1 MIIRNEVVKIG
12 YLSFDASVKIHYSGK
27 YTSTKT
33 SKSGNMGIAG
43 YIRHIDR
50 SADKMNSCEVQHSN
64 PDINSDL
71 TLENESYYKDSNGE
85 WQRTSRSKDM
95 ENAINRRIEYAKE
108 HGARISTK
116 GKNDTVIVRPLVL
129 QMGNDSITG
138 HENTWMWDLIGILEE
153 EFGTDNITGFSIH
166 KDETNPHIHVCFVPC
181 HKSEKNGKLKCTISQ
196 TKFFHN
202 PKQLAGLHRKFRK
215 KLLDKG
221 YDLELENK
229 PIEEVLACY
238 YDKDEKFHQQGL
250 TPDMLKRLS
259 NKEIQ
264 LRMEMIRMR
273 IREEDLDIL
282 EKNIR
287 EMKEQEKAREEAMER
302 RFEKVRESLSTQQT
316 ALEND
321 RATLQSKEYDLLIKE
336 MKVQRMEEN
345 AENTKREAEEMFEK
359 AASITEICNQI
370 LSEEK
375 HLNAKFLEFLKREDE
390 RTGRHTHD
398 AVVNWFKRFQ
408 NERKKKHTNGL
419 SDLFDFDYKTKE
431 LLESGNRARNE
442 RLRNRNS
449 NADSTTDN
457 SLNIIDIIGTNT
469 DYDFS
474 A

>member
-33 SKSGNMGIAG
+33 NKSGNMGIAG

-50 SADKMNSCEVQHSN
+50 STDKMNGCEVQHSN

-85 WQRTSRSKDM
+85 WQRTSHSKDM
-95 ENAINRRIEYAKE
+95 VNAINRRIEYAKE

-138 HENTWMWDLIGILEE
+138 HENTWTWDLIGILEE

-181 HKSEKNGKLKCTISQ
+181 HESEKNGKLKCTISQ

-202 PKQLAGLHRKFRK
+202 PKQLAGLHNKFRK

-221 YDLELENK
+221 YDIELENK

-238 YDKDEKFHQQGL
+238 YDKDGKFHQQGL

-273 IREEDLDIL
+273 IREKDLDIL

-287 EMKEQEKAREEAMER
+287 
-302 RFEKVRESLSTQQT
+302 
-316 ALEND
+316 
-321 RATLQSKEYDLLIKE
+321 E

-375 HLNAKFLEFLKREDE
+375 HLNAKFSEFLKREDE
-390 RTGRHTHD
+390 LTGRHTHD

>member
-1 MIIRNEVVKIG
+1 MVKIG

-33 SKSGNMGIAG
+33 GKSGNMGIAG

-50 SADKMNSCEVQHSN
+50 STDKMNGCEVQHGN

-85 WQRTSRSKDM
+85 WQRTSHSKDM
-95 ENAINRRIEYAKE
+95 VNAINRRIEYAKE

-181 HKSEKNGKLKCTISQ
+181 HESEKNGKLKCTISQ

-238 YDKDEKFHQQGL
+238 YDKDGKFHQQGL

-273 IREEDLDIL
+273 IREKDLDIL

-287 EMKEQEKAREEAMER
+287 
-302 RFEKVRESLSTQQT
+302 
-316 ALEND
+316 
-321 RATLQSKEYDLLIKE
+321 E

>member
-95 ENAINRRIEYAKE
+95 ENAINRRIEYTKE

-138 HENTWMWDLIGILEE
+138 HENTWMWDLMEILEK

-181 HKSEKNGKLKCTISQ
+181 HESEKNGKLKCTISQ
-196 TKFFHN
+196 TKLFHN
-202 PKQLAGLHRKFRK
+202 PKQLAGLHNKFRK

-221 YDLELENK
+221 YDIELENK

-238 YDKDEKFHQQGL
+238 YDKDGKFHQQGL

-273 IREEDLDIL
+273 IREKDLDIL

-287 EMKEQEKAREEAMER
+287 
-302 RFEKVRESLSTQQT
+302 
-316 ALEND
+316 
-321 RATLQSKEYDLLIKE
+321 E

>member
-50 SADKMNSCEVQHSN
+50 SADKMNGCEVQHSN

-85 WQRTSRSKDM
+85 WQRTSHSKDM
-95 ENAINRRIEYAKE
+95 VNAINRRIEYAKE

-138 HENTWMWDLIGILEE
+138 HENTWMWDLMEILEK

-181 HKSEKNGKLKCTISQ
+181 HESEKNGKLKCTISQ
-196 TKFFHN
+196 TKVFHN
-202 PKQLAGLHRKFRK
+202 PKQLAGLHKKKKK

-221 YDLELENK
+221 YDIELENK

-238 YDKDEKFHQQGL
+238 YDKDGKFHQQGL

-273 IREEDLDIL
+273 IREKDLDIL

-287 EMKEQEKAREEAMER
+287 
-302 RFEKVRESLSTQQT
+302 
-316 ALEND
+316 
-321 RATLQSKEYDLLIKE
+321 E

-375 HLNAKFLEFLKREDE
+375 HLNAKFSEFLKREDE

>member
-33 SKSGNMGIAG
+33 SKSGKMGIAG

-50 SADKMNSCEVQHSN
+50 SADKMNGCEVQHSN

-138 HENTWMWDLIGILEE
+138 HENTWMWDLMEILEK

-181 HKSEKNGKLKCTISQ
+181 HESEKNGKLKCTISQ

-202 PKQLAGLHRKFRK
+202 PKQLAGLHNKFRK

-221 YDLELENK
+221 YDIELENK

-238 YDKDEKFHQQGL
+238 YDKDGKFHQQGL

-273 IREEDLDIL
+273 IREKDLDIL

-287 EMKEQEKAREEAMER
+287 
-302 RFEKVRESLSTQQT
+302 
-316 ALEND
+316 
-321 RATLQSKEYDLLIKE
+321 E

>member
-33 SKSGNMGIAG
+33 SKSGKMGIAG

-50 SADKMNSCEVQHSN
+50 SADKMNGCEVQHSN

-85 WQRTSRSKDM
+85 WQRTSHSKDM
-95 ENAINRRIEYAKE
+95 VNAINRRIEYAKE

-138 HENTWMWDLIGILEE
+138 HENTWTWDLIGILEE

-181 HKSEKNGKLKCTISQ
+181 HESEKNGKLKCTISQ

-202 PKQLAGLHRKFRK
+202 PKQLAGLHNKFRK

-221 YDLELENK
+221 YDIELENK

-238 YDKDEKFHQQGL
+238 YDKDGKFHQQGL

-273 IREEDLDIL
+273 IREKDLDIL

-287 EMKEQEKAREEAMER
+287 
-302 RFEKVRESLSTQQT
+302 
-316 ALEND
+316 
-321 RATLQSKEYDLLIKE
+321 E

>member
-33 SKSGNMGIAG
+33 GKSGNMGIAG

-50 SADKMNSCEVQHSN
+50 STDKMNGCEVQHGN

-85 WQRTSRSKDM
+85 WQRTSHSKDM
-95 ENAINRRIEYAKE
+95 VNAINRRIEYAKE

-138 HENTWMWDLIGILEE
+138 HENTWMWDLMEILEK

-181 HKSEKNGKLKCTISQ
+181 HESEKNGKLKCTISQ
-196 TKFFHN
+196 TKLFHN
-202 PKQLAGLHRKFRK
+202 PKQLAGLHNKFRK

-221 YDLELENK
+221 YDIELENK

-238 YDKDEKFHQQGL
+238 YDKDGKFHQQGL

-273 IREEDLDIL
+273 IREKDLDIL

-287 EMKEQEKAREEAMER
+287 
-302 RFEKVRESLSTQQT
+302 
-316 ALEND
+316 
-321 RATLQSKEYDLLIKE
+321 E

>member
-33 SKSGNMGIAG
+33 SKSGKMGIAG

-50 SADKMNSCEVQHSN
+50 SADKMNGCEVQHSN

-85 WQRTSRSKDM
+85 WQRTSHSKDM
-95 ENAINRRIEYAKE
+95 VNAINRRIEYAKE

-138 HENTWMWDLIGILEE
+138 HENTWTWDLIGILEE

-181 HKSEKNGKLKCTISQ
+181 HESEKNGKLKCTISQ

-238 YDKDEKFHQQGL
+238 YDKDGKFHQQGL

-273 IREEDLDIL
+273 IREKDLDIL

-287 EMKEQEKAREEAMER
+287 
-302 RFEKVRESLSTQQT
+302 
-316 ALEND
+316 
-321 RATLQSKEYDLLIKE
+321 E

>member
-33 SKSGNMGIAG
+33 GKSGNMGIAG

-50 SADKMNSCEVQHSN
+50 STDKMNGCEVQHGN

-85 WQRTSRSKDM
+85 WQRTSHSKDM
-95 ENAINRRIEYAKE
+95 VNAINRRIEYAKE

-138 HENTWMWDLIGILEE
+138 HENTWMWDLMEILEK

-181 HKSEKNGKLKCTISQ
+181 HESEKNGKLKCTISQ

-202 PKQLAGLHRKFRK
+202 PKQLAGLHNKFRK

-221 YDLELENK
+221 YDIELENK

-238 YDKDEKFHQQGL
+238 YDKDGKFHQQGL

-273 IREEDLDIL
+273 IREKDLDIL

-287 EMKEQEKAREEAMER
+287 
-302 RFEKVRESLSTQQT
+302 
-316 ALEND
+316 
-321 RATLQSKEYDLLIKE
+321 E

-375 HLNAKFLEFLKREDE
+375 HLNAKFSEFLKREDE

>member
-85 WQRTSRSKDM
+85 WQRTSHSKDM

-138 HENTWMWDLIGILEE
+138 HENTWMWDLMEILEK

-181 HKSEKNGKLKCTISQ
+181 HESEKNGKLKCTISQ
-196 TKFFHN
+196 TKLFHN
-202 PKQLAGLHRKFRK
+202 PKQLAGLHNKFRK

-221 YDLELENK
+221 YDIELENK

-238 YDKDEKFHQQGL
+238 YDKDGKFHQQGL

-273 IREEDLDIL
+273 IREKDLDIL

-287 EMKEQEKAREEAMER
+287 
-302 RFEKVRESLSTQQT
+302 
-316 ALEND
+316 
-321 RATLQSKEYDLLIKE
+321 E

>member
-33 SKSGNMGIAG
+33 GKSGNMGIAG

-50 SADKMNSCEVQHSN
+50 STDKMNGCEVQHGN

-85 WQRTSRSKDM
+85 WQRTSHSKDM
-95 ENAINRRIEYAKE
+95 VNAINRRIEYAKE

-166 KDETNPHIHVCFVPC
+166 KDETNPQNPHIHISFVPC
-181 HKSEKNGKLKCTISQ
+181 HETEKNGKLKCSISQ

-202 PKQLAGLHRKFRK
+202 PKQLAGLHNKFRK

-221 YDLELENK
+221 YDIELENK

-238 YDKDEKFHQQGL
+238 YDKDGKFHQQGL

-273 IREEDLDIL
+273 IREKDLDIL

-287 EMKEQEKAREEAMER
+287 
-302 RFEKVRESLSTQQT
+302 
-316 ALEND
+316 
-321 RATLQSKEYDLLIKE
+321 E

-375 HLNAKFLEFLKREDE
+375 HLNAKFSEFLKREDE

>member
-33 SKSGNMGIAG
+33 SKSGKMGIAG

-50 SADKMNSCEVQHSN
+50 SADKMNGCEVQHSN

-85 WQRTSRSKDM
+85 WQRTSHSKDM
-95 ENAINRRIEYAKE
+95 VNAINRRIEYAKE

-138 HENTWMWDLIGILEE
+138 HENTWTWDLIGILEE

-181 HKSEKNGKLKCTISQ
+181 HESEKNGKLKCTISQ

-238 YDKDEKFHQQGL
+238 YDKDGKFHQQGL

-264 LRMEMIRMR
+264 LIMEMIRMR
-273 IREEDLDIL
+273 FREKDLDIL

-287 EMKEQEKAREEAMER
+287 
-302 RFEKVRESLSTQQT
+302 
-316 ALEND
+316 
-321 RATLQSKEYDLLIKE
+321 E

>member
-50 SADKMNSCEVQHSN
+50 STDKMNGCEVQHSN

-85 WQRTSRSKDM
+85 WQRTSHSKDM
-95 ENAINRRIEYAKE
+95 VNAINRRIEYAKE

-138 HENTWMWDLIGILEE
+138 HENTWTWDLIGILEE

-181 HKSEKNGKLKCTISQ
+181 HESEKNGKLKCTISQ

-238 YDKDEKFHQQGL
+238 YDKDGKFHQQGL

-273 IREEDLDIL
+273 IREKDLDIL

-287 EMKEQEKAREEAMER
+287 
-302 RFEKVRESLSTQQT
+302 
-316 ALEND
+316 
-321 RATLQSKEYDLLIKE
+321 E

>member
-33 SKSGNMGIAG
+33 NKSGNMGIAG

-50 SADKMNSCEVQHSN
+50 STDKMNGCEVQHSN

-85 WQRTSRSKDM
+85 WQRTSHSKDM
-95 ENAINRRIEYAKE
+95 VNAINRRIEYAKE

-129 QMGNDSITG
+129 QMGNNSITG

-181 HKSEKNGKLKCTISQ
+181 HESEKNGKLKCTISQ

-238 YDKDEKFHQQGL
+238 YDKDGKFHQQGL
-250 TPDMLKRLS
+250 SPDMLKRLS

-273 IREEDLDIL
+273 IREKDLDIL

-287 EMKEQEKAREEAMER
+287 
-302 RFEKVRESLSTQQT
+302 
-316 ALEND
+316 
-321 RATLQSKEYDLLIKE
+321 E

>member
-50 SADKMNSCEVQHSN
+50 STDKMNGCEVQHSN

-166 KDETNPHIHVCFVPC
+166 KDETNPQNPHIHISFVPC
-181 HKSEKNGKLKCTISQ
+181 HETEKNGKLKCSISQ

-221 YDLELENK
+221 YDIELENK
-229 PIEEVLACY
+229 PIEEQLAGY
-238 YDKDEKFHQQGL
+238 YDKNGEWHQQGL
-250 TPDMLKRLS
+250 TPDQLKELTDREL
-259 NKEIQ
+259 N
-264 LRMEMIRMR
+264 LRMEMVKMKYKQS
-273 IREEDLDIL
+273 ELDML
-282 EKNIR
+282 EKALSNMMKSTKAKQE
-287 EMKEQEKAREEAMER
+287 EMEKEHEKELEN
-302 RFEKVRESLSTQQT
+302 LHLQQT
-316 ALEND
+316 ALDNEKV
-321 RATLQSKEYDLLIKE
+321 RSQAAVLLRE
-336 MKVQRMEEN
+336 MN
-345 AENTKREAEEMFEK
+345 AKKREMETEEMFENIC
-359 AASITEICNQI
+359 ATAEICSRI
-370 LSEEK
+370 LKEK
-375 HLNAKFLEFLKREDE
+375 NELNPDFLEYLGKEGEKRGKPFRRFVEIWHKNFLDEYSEKISEDDSDLQME
-390 RTGRHTHD
+390 LKHCVNKLLKQKNEETRSFPDTSDIKRTGCE
-398 AVVNWFKRFQ
+398 F
-408 NERKKKHTNGL
+408 
-419 SDLFDFDYKTKE
+419 LF
-431 LLESGNRARNE
+431 
-442 RLRNRNS
+442 
-449 NADSTTDN
+449 
-457 SLNIIDIIGTNT
+457 
-469 DYDFS
+469 
-474 A
+474 

>member
-50 SADKMNSCEVQHSN
+50 STDKMNGCEVQHGN

-85 WQRTSRSKDM
+85 WQRTSHSKDM
-95 ENAINRRIEYAKE
+95 VNAINRRIEYAKE

-138 HENTWMWDLIGILEE
+138 HETTWTWDLIGILEE

-181 HKSEKNGKLKCTISQ
+181 HESEKNGKLKCTISQ

-202 PKQLAGLHRKFRK
+202 PKQLAGLHNKFRK

-221 YDLELENK
+221 YDIELENK

-238 YDKDEKFHQQGL
+238 YDKDGKFHQQGL

-273 IREEDLDIL
+273 IREKDLDIL

-287 EMKEQEKAREEAMER
+287 
-302 RFEKVRESLSTQQT
+302 
-316 ALEND
+316 
-321 RATLQSKEYDLLIKE
+321 E

>member
-1 MIIRNEVVKIG
+1 MVKIG

-50 SADKMNSCEVQHSN
+50 STDKMNGCEVQHSN

-129 QMGNDSITG
+129 QMDNDSITG

-166 KDETNPHIHVCFVPC
+166 KDETNPQNPHIHISFVPC
-181 HKSEKNGKLKCTISQ
+181 HETEKNGKLKCSISQ

-202 PKQLAGLHRKFRK
+202 PKQLAGLHNKFRK

-221 YDLELENK
+221 YDIELENK

-238 YDKDEKFHQQGL
+238 YDKDGKFHQQGL

-273 IREEDLDIL
+273 IREKDLDIL

-287 EMKEQEKAREEAMER
+287 
-302 RFEKVRESLSTQQT
+302 
-316 ALEND
+316 
-321 RATLQSKEYDLLIKE
+321 E

>member
-1 MIIRNEVVKIG
+1 MVKIG

-129 QMGNDSITG
+129 QMDNDSITG
-138 HENTWMWDLIGILEE
+138 HENTWMWDLMEILEE

-181 HKSEKNGKLKCTISQ
+181 HESEKSGKLKCTISQ

-202 PKQLAGLHRKFRK
+202 PKQLAGLHNKFRK

-221 YDLELENK
+221 YDIELENK

-238 YDKDEKFHQQGL
+238 YDKDGKFHQQGL

-287 EMKEQEKAREEAMER
+287 
-302 RFEKVRESLSTQQT
+302 
-316 ALEND
+316 
-321 RATLQSKEYDLLIKE
+321 E

>member
-50 SADKMNSCEVQHSN
+50 SADKMNGCEVQHSN

-85 WQRTSRSKDM
+85 WQRTSHSKDM
-95 ENAINRRIEYAKE
+95 VNAINRRIEYAKE

-138 HENTWMWDLIGILEE
+138 HENTWMWDLMEILEK

-181 HKSEKNGKLKCTISQ
+181 HESEKNGKLKCTISQ

-238 YDKDEKFHQQGL
+238 YDKDGKFHQQGL

-273 IREEDLDIL
+273 IREKDLDIL

-287 EMKEQEKAREEAMER
+287 
-302 RFEKVRESLSTQQT
+302 
-316 ALEND
+316 
-321 RATLQSKEYDLLIKE
+321 E

-431 LLESGNRARNE
+431 LLESGNRASV
-442 RLRNRNS
+442 L
-449 NADSTTDN
+449 TC
-457 SLNIIDIIGTNT
+457 
-469 DYDFS
+469 
-474 A
+474 

>member
-33 SKSGNMGIAG
+33 GKSGNMGIAG

-50 SADKMNSCEVQHSN
+50 STDKMNGCEVQHGN

-85 WQRTSRSKDM
+85 WQRTSHSKDM
-95 ENAINRRIEYAKE
+95 VNAINRRIEYAKE

-181 HKSEKNGKLKCTISQ
+181 HESEKNGKLKCTISQ
-196 TKFFHN
+196 TKLFHN
-202 PKQLAGLHRKFRK
+202 PKQLAGLHNKFRK

-221 YDLELENK
+221 YDIELENK

-238 YDKDEKFHQQGL
+238 YDKDGKFHQQGL

-273 IREEDLDIL
+273 IREKDLDIL

-287 EMKEQEKAREEAMER
+287 
-302 RFEKVRESLSTQQT
+302 
-316 ALEND
+316 
-321 RATLQSKEYDLLIKE
+321 E

>member
-33 SKSGNMGIAG
+33 GKSGNMGIAG

-50 SADKMNSCEVQHSN
+50 STDKMNGCEVQHSN

-85 WQRTSRSKDM
+85 WQRTSHSKDM
-95 ENAINRRIEYAKE
+95 VNAINRRIEYAKE

-138 HENTWMWDLIGILEE
+138 HENTWTWDLIGILEE

-181 HKSEKNGKLKCTISQ
+181 HESEKNGKLKCTISQ

-238 YDKDEKFHQQGL
+238 YDKDGKFHQQGL

-273 IREEDLDIL
+273 IREKDLDIL

-287 EMKEQEKAREEAMER
+287 
-302 RFEKVRESLSTQQT
+302 
-316 ALEND
+316 
-321 RATLQSKEYDLLIKE
+321 E

>member
-33 SKSGNMGIAG
+33 NKSGNMGIAG

-50 SADKMNSCEVQHSN
+50 SADKMNGCEVQHSN

-85 WQRTSRSKDM
+85 WQRTSHSKDM
-95 ENAINRRIEYAKE
+95 VNAINRRIEYAKE

-138 HENTWMWDLIGILEE
+138 HENTWTWDLIGILEE

-181 HKSEKNGKLKCTISQ
+181 HESEKNGKLKCTISQ

-238 YDKDEKFHQQGL
+238 YDKDGKFHQQGL

-273 IREEDLDIL
+273 IREKDLDIL

-287 EMKEQEKAREEAMER
+287 
-302 RFEKVRESLSTQQT
+302 
-316 ALEND
+316 
-321 RATLQSKEYDLLIKE
+321 E

>member
-50 SADKMNSCEVQHSN
+50 SADKMNGCEVQHSN

-138 HENTWMWDLIGILEE
+138 HENTWMWDLMEILEK

-181 HKSEKNGKLKCTISQ
+181 HESEKNGKLKCTISQ

-202 PKQLAGLHRKFRK
+202 PKQLAGLHNKFRK

-221 YDLELENK
+221 YDIELENK

-238 YDKDEKFHQQGL
+238 YDKDGKFHQQGL

-287 EMKEQEKAREEAMER
+287 
-302 RFEKVRESLSTQQT
+302 
-316 ALEND
+316 
-321 RATLQSKEYDLLIKE
+321 E